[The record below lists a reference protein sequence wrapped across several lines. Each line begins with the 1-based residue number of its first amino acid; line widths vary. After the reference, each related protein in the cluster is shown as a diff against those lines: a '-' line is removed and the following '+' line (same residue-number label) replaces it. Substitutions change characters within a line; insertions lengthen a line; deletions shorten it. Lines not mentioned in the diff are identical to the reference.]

1 MYLLKDGAKKSRK
14 LTDRK
19 TYEVLAKNKRSSGT
33 FSTTGQTA
41 GTALQIDPAE
51 QAKINEFAKKMKD

>member
-1 MYLLKDGAKKSRK
+1 MYLLKDNAKKSRK

-19 TYEVLAKNKRSSGT
+19 TYEVLPKNKRSSRI

-41 GTALQIDPAE
+41 GLALQIDP
-51 QAKINEFAKKMKD
+51 NE